1 MAASTFNQGQ
11 PAIELPILEL
21 ILFILIATGGGWA
34 ITFLWHRHDRE
45 KAITALKE
53 EHVRK
58 ERQRQLDER
67 IKRMFRDRGGHL
79 PRGISKI
86 INTTGLTEWRLTKAE
101 WDAIDKANKPTTKET
116 TMRALDLSPAMIGK
130 TIRIEKEGIV
140 GTHNYL
146 EGTLQNFD
154 FNVTHLHSYGYDNHT
169 GSHVTGLEATISGIE
184 LNLTGNETLTII
196 DN

>member
-1 MAASTFNQGQ
+1 MT
-11 PAIELPILEL
+11 ELPILAL

-45 KAITALKE
+45 KAITALKD
-53 EHVRK
+53 EHARK

-67 IKRMFRDRGGHL
+67 IKRMFRDRDGHL

-86 INTTGLTEWRLTKAE
+86 INTTEQTEWRLTKAE

-116 TMRALDLSPAMIGK
+116 TMRTLDLSPAMIGK

-140 GTHNYL
+140 GTHNYI

-154 FNVTHLHSYGYDNHT
+154 FNLHSYGYDNHT
-169 GSHVTGLEATISGIE
+169 GIHVTELEATISGIE
-184 LNLTGNETLTII
+184 LNLTGNETLTTIE
-196 DN
+196 